1 MLNDALHM
9 LTTAMAPRTTATNP
23 LKWQGVKNWKDDYA
37 NIEKLS
43 AAEIAQK
50 RADFDAAKT
59 VLKKARV

>member
-1 MLNDALHM
+1 MLNDALH
-9 LTTAMAPRTTATNP
+9 ADNSHGAAYYCNQP